1 MNLGDR
7 IKGFSPVAARLPPF
21 CFCFDGVRIIAA
33 FGDDSP
39 RLIDGYSVAACESA
53 GFEFRVLHSGRLTA
67 GSAGRTIFR
76 ADQHSRSFRLSS
88 VQTNTRAPHW
98 FRKIASR
105 RADSP
110 ASTFNSPG
118 NRQAFRRLTF
128 VKVYGEQAG

>member
-21 CFCFDGVRIIAA
+21 CFCFDGVRTIAA

-39 RLIDGYSVAACESA
+39 RLIDGYSMAACESA

-67 GSAGRTIFR
+67 GSAGGRIFR
-76 ADQHSRSFRLSS
+76 ADQHSRILS
-88 VQTNTRAPHW
+88 T
-98 FRKIASR
+98 FEC
-105 RADSP
+105 ADQYARTALVPQNRISPRQSP

>member
-21 CFCFDGVRIIAA
+21 CFCFDGVRTIAA

-39 RLIDGYSVAACESA
+39 RLIDRYSMAACESA

-76 ADQHSRSFRLSS
+76 ADQHSRIL
-88 VQTNTRAPHW
+88 
-98 FRKIASR
+98 
-105 RADSP
+105 
-110 ASTFNSPG
+110 STFECGDQYARTAFVPQ
-118 NRQAFRRLTF
+118 NRILPRRFPCLDF
-128 VKVYGEQAG
+128 QLAGQ